1 MSLLFL
7 IYVNDILK
15 AFILTLLLYADNP
28 CLIGQHTDAKERLSK
43 DFEKIRNWSID
54 IQIFVLL

>member
-54 IQIFVLL
+54 VQIFVLL

>member
-7 IYVNDILK
+7 IYVNNILK

-54 IQIFVLL
+54 VQIFVLL